1 MSQYIMMHQASI
13 CAVFVMQG
21 EGTPFYR
28 TLEAFVQITCT
39 SKLPNFQVNPAIKKF
54 ESKLSKYLIKLLQ
67 KKLQVLDQVHFK
79 KKYNDWISQHL

>member
-1 MSQYIMMHQASI
+1 MMHQASK

-28 TLEAFVQITCT
+28 TLEAFVPCT
-39 SKLPNFQVNPAIKKF
+39 SKLPDFQVNPAIKKY

-79 KKYNDWISQHL
+79 KIYKDWISQPF